1 MISRLKRKVIVLT
14 TISLLALLI
23 LIVSGMNIISFASLI
38 NESDE
43 ILNLISDSGGK
54 FPEIRDGMPERQDVN
69 GQMPKELERRF
80 SPELQFETRFF
91 SVVLTASGDTVR
103 TDTGKIAAVDTTE
116 AVEYAEKALSSGKEK
131 GFIDNYRYLIK
142 NEDENRLITFLDC
155 TRKLDSFRTFLYA
168 SIIVSLLGF
177 IVISVIII
185 IISGKIIRPIAESY
199 EKQKRFITDASH
211 ELRTPLAIINANIDV
226 IEDEVKDTESIED
239 IRNQTERLR
248 NLTEDLVT
256 LSRMEEGNAPIVKS
270 MFSATDIIADISLG
284 FKPLANGKGIN
295 LNVLNEQGV
304 ELNGDKKAFSKLV
317 SILLDNAVKY
327 TPSGESIDFELKTQG
342 KSAVIICKNTT
353 ENEMSKENTAHV
365 FDRFYRTDASR
376 NSSTGG
382 HGIGLSIAKAIAEA
396 HGGKISAAAPDTHT
410 FIITAT
416 LPL

>member
-80 SPELQFETRFF
+80 SEELQFETRFF

-168 SIIVSLLGF
+168 SIIVSLAGF
-177 IVISVIII
+177 VVISVIII

-396 HGGKISAAAPDTHT
+396 HGGRINAASPDTHT